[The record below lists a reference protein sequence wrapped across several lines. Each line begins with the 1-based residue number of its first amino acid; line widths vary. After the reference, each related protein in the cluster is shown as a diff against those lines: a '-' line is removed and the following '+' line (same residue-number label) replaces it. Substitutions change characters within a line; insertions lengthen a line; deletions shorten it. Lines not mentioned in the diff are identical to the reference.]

1 MPDPMTSEEWHKT
14 KAILEK
20 TLELDVAARRDYLDA
35 ACAGQPSIRT
45 EVESLLESYDDDSAF
60 LESPA
65 VLDATDLTV
74 AVAPLKFFG
83 CRLGPYELLEQIGEG
98 GMGAVYRAVRAD
110 GLYDKQVA
118 IKLIR
123 SGLGS
128 DFFVARFR
136 NERQILA
143 ALEHPNIARLLD
155 GGVTEEGLP
164 YVVLEFVA
172 GMPIDEY
179 CARHDLPI
187 ADRLKLFRTVCS
199 AVQYAH
205 QNLVVHRDLKPG
217 NILVT
222 EDGIPKLVD
231 FGIAKIL
238 GPEAETGRDRTL
250 TVMRVMTPDFA
261 SPEQVRGDPITTAS
275 DVYSL
280 GVILYLLL
288 TGRRPYRASS
298 TAPHE
303 IVKAICDT
311 EPEKP
316 STAVSRIE
324 NQKKYA
330 NVDSLHLPGEQKGA
344 NSNRDRLRRALSGD
358 LDNIVLKALRKE
370 PERRYATVEQFSEDI
385 RRHLEHLPVVARKDT
400 AVYRT
405 SKFVL
410 RHKAGVA
417 AALTVALTLIAA
429 FVITIRE
436 ERLAQRRFNDVRS
449 LANSLIF
456 EVHDS
461 IKDLP
466 GSTPARKLIVDRALL
481 YLHALAQESS
491 NDLALQRELA
501 TAYQRVGLVQG
512 HYLQNS
518 LGDTQG
524 SLTSYQSALAI
535 RQRVDAKSRDWNDRL
550 ALAESYRL
558 VANQQWALG
567 IYADAAQSIAAAVA
581 ISEALNNSRPKD
593 LKILKELGSDY
604 EIAGQIQGGS
614 YGGGG
619 GDSQKADDNYRR
631 AVATDEAMLAI
642 SPDDL
647 DVQHAYAT
655 DLNHLGGVLIYSAK
669 DFTGGLACYK
679 KELEIDQKLRQR
691 STETRY
697 ARGVAVAY
705 SHIGQTYDKL
715 GDAERSLENYAQ
727 GLKVSK
733 ELVLSDPRNALFRQG
748 LAIAYANTANELS
761 RMGREVQSL
770 DYIEKSDQIMRALVA
785 EAPENKQQRGTFAA
799 IVAANG
805 SSLMKMGKLDAAFKD
820 FKEARASFE
829 SLRKT
834 DSSHKGISVHALSC
848 TKRMGEV
855 ESRGGNF
862 KLAAE
867 YFHQVLN
874 QVEPELARQNPDP
887 NAPYLA
893 ADSYS
898 GLGDLEL
905 YRARRSEE
913 DTAKRQANW
922 IQARSWYF
930 KSLDAWHRIEHPLPV
945 APSGFDVGNPSKV
958 KKNLDLCEAALAR
971 FGRANSKIM

>member
-1 MPDPMTSEEWHKT
+1 MTPEEWHKVKEVLQT
-14 KAILEK
+14 A
-20 TLELDVAARRDYLDA
+20 LELDPGARAGFLDS
-35 ACAGQPSIRT
+35 ACPPENSLRN
-45 EVESLLESYDDDSAF
+45 EVESLLRSHDEDRVS
-60 LESPA
+60 LEKPVAIDPANVFVTSPA
-65 VLDATDLTV
+65 TWT
-74 AVAPLKFFG
+74 G
-83 CRLGPYELLEQIGEG
+83 RRLGPYKLLEQIGEG

-123 SGLGS
+123 GSLGT

-143 ALEHPNIARLLD
+143 GLEHPNVARLLD
-155 GGVTEEGLP
+155 GGITEEGLP

-172 GMPIDEY
+172 GVPIDEY

-231 FGIAKIL
+231 FGIAKML
-238 GPEAETGRDRTL
+238 DPHQEDPGRNRTL
-250 TVMRVMTPDFA
+250 TVMPIMTPDFA
-261 SPEQVRGDPITTAS
+261 SPEQVRGDPITTAT

-288 TGRRPYRASS
+288 TGRRPYRVSS

-303 IVKAICDT
+303 IIKAICDT
-311 EPEKP
+311 YPEKP
-316 STAVSRIE
+316 STAVTRLEKSE
-324 NQKKYA
+324 NSVLA
-330 NVDSLHLPGEQKGA
+330 DSLREQTNPSEAGPKLEK
-344 NSNRDRLRRALSGD
+344 LRRALSGD

-370 PERRYATVEQFSEDI
+370 PERRYATVEQFSEDV
-385 RRHLEHLPVVARKDT
+385 RRHLEHLPVIARKDT
-400 AVYRT
+400 LGYRA
-405 SKFVL
+405 SKFIL

-417 AALTVALTLIAA
+417 AGAAVVLTLITGL
-429 FVITIRE
+429 VITLRE
-436 ERLAQRRFNDVRS
+436 ERIAQRRFNDVRS

-481 YLHALAQESS
+481 YLNVLAQESG
-491 NDLALQRELA
+491 NDPALQRELA

-524 SLTSYQSALAI
+524 SLASYQKALAI
-535 RQRVDAKSRDWNDRL
+535 RRRVDAKSRDWSDRL
-550 ALAESYRL
+550 ALAESYRV

-567 IYADAAQSIAAAVA
+567 IYADAVQSIAGAVA
-581 ISEALNNSRPKD
+581 ISEALNNAHPKD

-604 EIAGQIQGGS
+604 EIAGQIQSGS
-614 YGGGG
+614 YAGGG
-619 GDSQKADDNYRR
+619 GDSKKANDSYRR

-642 SPDDL
+642 SPEDF

-655 DLNHLGGVLIYSAK
+655 DLNHLGGVLIYGK
-669 DFTGGLACYK
+669 NDLNGGLACYK

-715 GDAERSLENYAQ
+715 GDTEHSLENYTQ
-727 GLKVSK
+727 GLEVSK
-733 ELVLSDPRNALFRQG
+733 ELVLADPKNTLFQQG

-761 RMGREVQSL
+761 IMGHVVQSL
-770 DYIEKSDQIMRALVA
+770 DYIEKSDQIMRAIVA
-785 EAPENKQQRGTFAA
+785 AAPENKQQRGTFAA
-799 IVAANG
+799 IVSANG
-805 SSLMKMGKLDAAFKD
+805 ASLMKMGKLDAALKD

-829 SLRKT
+829 SLWKA
-834 DSSHKGISVHALSC
+834 DSVDHGISVHALSC
-848 TKRMGEV
+848 TERMGEV
-855 ESRGGNF
+855 ASRLGSF

-867 YFHQVLN
+867 YFNQVLN
-874 QVEPELARQNPDP
+874 QVEPELVRQNPDP

-905 YRARRSEE
+905 YRARRSQE
-913 DTAKRQANW
+913 DTAKRQASW
-922 IQARSWYF
+922 TQARAWYV
-930 KSLDAWHRIEHPLPV
+930 KSQDAWHRIEHPLPV
-945 APSGFDVGNPSKV
+945 APSGFDAGDPTQVA
-958 KKNLDLCEAALAR
+958 KKLQLCEAALAK
-971 FGRANSKIM
+971 FAAPPQ